1 MPIDLKVFND
11 ILADFTTSVISDA
24 RNNLAA
30 EGKGG
35 SNLANSIDGRIKVMK
50 NSVLIEFEMAEYG
63 FYVDRGVDAAGGQQ
77 YQGGGFDPL
86 SDETPFSFA
95 NYKIPSKGMVRNLA
109 NWMESKGRTFDSEG
123 DKHRAGFSLGLY
135 IRENGIPKTLF
146 FTEAYRKHFNKLP
159 QALIDKYGF
168 EIDKL
173 YNFLI
178 R

>member
-1 MPIDLKVFND
+1 MPLDLKVFNE

-24 RNNLAA
+24 RQNLVN

-50 NSVLIEFEMAEYG
+50 NSVLVEFEMEDYG
-63 FYVDRGVDAAGGQQ
+63 FYVDRGVKPSGGQQ
-77 YQGGGFDPL
+77 YQGGDFDPM
-86 SDETPFSFA
+86 SDEEPFAFGTYQPPA
-95 NYKIPSKGMVRNLA
+95 KRMVKNLG
-109 NWMESKGRTFDSEG
+109 NWMESKGRTFDSQG
-123 DKHRAGFSLGLY
+123 DKHRAAFSLALY
-135 IRENGIPKTLF
+135 IRETGIPKTLF

-159 QALIDKYGF
+159 QALIDKFGF

-178 R
+178 K